1 MMYVDAVCKGID
13 DIPTVDNDTDIAF
26 DKDESMIGRSLLAMI
41 EGKVADENAYVA
53 RTYRD
58 APNVDGYLFIN
69 TSRELMTGDFVQARV
84 TGAYE
89 YDLIGELEDEFTK

>member
-1 MMYVDAVCKGID
+1 MRM
-13 DIPTVDNDTDIAF
+13 PM
-26 DKDESMIGRSLLAMI
+26 S
-41 EGKVADENAYVA
+41 A

-58 APNVDGYLFIN
+58 APNVDGYHVSS
-69 TSRELMTGDFVQARV
+69 TRTRELMTGDFVQARV